1 MKQQTQ
7 KKQVNSEAVESVATF
22 QTGQDLRTAV
32 LIVSV
37 VANVALFVGW
47 LTLKLVPQYASS
59 VTGFL
64 FG

>member
-7 KKQVNSEAVESVATF
+7 KKQVTNEPVEAIATF

-47 LTLKLVPQYASS
+47 LTLKLAPQYTSS
-59 VTGFL
+59 VIGFL
-64 FG
+64 F